1 MCIFGPTFNL
11 LFMKKMIL
19 LFGLGTVLFLSS
31 CNKDYS
37 CYCVAVDGVTGDVI
51 EETTTINGKKKDVVS
66 SCDSGDYYDS
76 VNDITVEC
84 EILE

>member
-1 MCIFGPTFNL
+1 
-11 LFMKKMIL
+11 MKKMIL
-19 LFGLGTVLFLSS
+19 LVGLGTALFLGS

>member
-1 MCIFGPTFNL
+1 
-11 LFMKKMIL
+11 
-19 LFGLGTVLFLSS
+19 
-31 CNKDYS
+31 
-37 CYCVAVDGVTGDVI
+37 VI